1 MKKFKRA
8 AALIL
13 CIAMMLGTLPAFAA
27 DKIGADVIVADAK
40 LSNPYYEVGDLV
52 SISLYIKNI
61 GDEAMKLG
69 WAGVDNLVGLKSH
82 GSNWNWTR
90 PVIYPGQTIEFVVNA
105 PFEVTDEAISIGA
118 RCNSSPSVTTEPSA
132 NQGNNYSTFSF
143 TPIKTKH
150 DLVIKDVSVSDLNFA
165 EGNAVNF
172 DIEYRNIGIEE
183 IPYGTVSIDLNVN
196 GKNYTFTDV
205 SSVEGRETRKLKT
218 DNIYIEGDSVNVTA
232 YINADETMAEDNYD
246 NNSFTKTINA
256 AKPGKYGYTWASLRL
271 GGGGAVR
278 DAFIHPKF
286 KDEIYIGSDVNGVF
300 KFDPYSRMNI
310 PLNETTAK
318 EWENIKFFL
327 EMASAYDNPN
337 ILFNAGGNYFNGAV
351 EATSLKCALFRSFDK
366 GKSWQPLEIPFEYAE
381 ESDGSNGT
389 IAIDPNNSNILYSV
403 SVRDGLWK
411 TTNALDRSVK
421 WERAALPGYTAE
433 MTGKAN
439 IASIVFD
446 EKSAVKDGKTQTFY
460 VSADTYGIFKTTDGG
475 NSFELIS
482 TPVSEFQNLFIDK
495 LGRLV
500 ASGYNGVF
508 RYDGSGWTDISP
520 LKNTKFRIDV
530 NPNNANMIAATN
542 ISTIYITVDGGITW
556 KDILKDST
564 VVNQMPWQPTSWY
577 KDNVQ
582 FVRFDPHYNNRLY
595 YGDWFGAFVIDD
607 PSAEKVAVQDITYG
621 IEELCSRALVC
632 LPEGADTR
640 LVYGAHD
647 VNGLTVDTL
656 FEFPENRTE
665 EPGMQET
672 VGIGFAEKQPNFVVR
687 VGGYSRGTGAGNAG
701 YTTDGGKTW
710 TRFPTYPTKSDGVT
724 YAQNGK
730 VAVSCDFNDD
740 GKPTILA
747 TVLNDYVYRSTDLGE
762 TWTPVTS
769 LPQKLVERYI
779 DVSEP
784 VAADKENKDIFYAYD
799 RWTGDF
805 YTSTDGGASFSK
817 KSTIPTGDAYSQVV
831 PVAGKEGHVYVA
843 LSGNGL
849 WYSKNYGATFEKVEG
864 VNNAY
869 GFDLGIKAP
878 CSDEMTMYVLGNVNS
893 NNGVFRSTD
902 LGKTWAKISDE
913 KQQTFWNRIEFLKA
927 DRRQFGVVYVASH
940 GNGILTG
947 FPSQLD
953 LVLPRCG
960 IYNVRDGKIVN
971 KADYTVEGGSTKS
984 GTAYITVN
992 GEATEQK
999 LDENNRY
1006 SLTAKLNLGENSI
1019 SVYTTDESGQKSNT
1033 VNTTVNYDPNYLGLN
1048 VNSEGLTT
1056 IADAFSILGSIN
1068 DDPRHTKVYVN
1079 GVQASVDPVTG
1090 VFSQSVSLL
1099 SGDNPVEVVAVK
1111 GSVSEQEN
1119 VVVKCDREAPT
1130 VSFKNLPKVTNEP
1143 LLLLDAVLSEAG
1155 SIEVGTYAFDAYSGE
1170 NPEVKIPIKLTNG
1183 ENKIEFKLT
1192 DLAGNTAVHKESIFF
1207 EGDAVFNSVKTN
1219 EAIAYDGTPA
1229 IDGVLD
1235 DGWTLN
1241 RVIADKVADNSNASG
1256 VFGLMADKNNL
1267 YIAVKVYDS
1276 KVDDPGLAT
1285 ATSYLAD
1292 SVEIFFDP
1300 EYNRGTKYSGGD
1312 QQIRLGLSGLAYSCT
1327 KATSLKTVK
1336 TASSRFEDG
1345 YIIEAAI
1352 PWNVISLEYS
1362 KGKKFGFEVSIN
1374 DSSDGGVTRDGAV
1387 AWSADGNSYCNTSK
1401 FGTAYIGSK

>member
-13 CIAMMLGTLPAFAA
+13 CIAMMLGALSAFAA

-69 WAGVDNLVGLKSH
+69 WGGVDSLVGLKSH
-82 GSNWNWTR
+82 GSNWTWTR
-90 PVIYPGQTIEFVVNA
+90 PVIYPGQTMEFVVNA
-105 PFEVTDEAISIGA
+105 PFEVTDEAISFGA

-150 DLVIKDVSVSDLNFA
+150 DLVIKDISVSDLNFA

-172 DIEYRNIGIEE
+172 EIEYRNIGVEE

-232 YINADETMAEDNYD
+232 YINADETMVEDNYD

-286 KDEIYIGSDVNGVF
+286 KDEIYIGSDVNGAF
-300 KFDPYSRMNI
+300 RFDPYSRTNI
-310 PLNETTAK
+310 PLNETTKK
-318 EWENIKFFL
+318 EDEEAKFFL
-327 EMASAYDNPN
+327 DMASAYDNPN
-337 ILFNAGGNYFNGAV
+337 IVFYAGGNQFNGL
-351 EATSLKCALFRSFDK
+351 EATNTKSVFFRSFDK
-366 GKSWQPLEIPFEYAE
+366 GKNWQSLEIPFEY
-381 ESDGSNGT
+381 SGDMDGANSS
-389 IAIDPNNSNILYSV
+389 IALDPNNSNILYSG
-403 SVRDGLWK
+403 SSRHGLWK
-411 TTNALDRSVK
+411 STNALDRSVK
-421 WERAALPGYTAE
+421 WEKVPLPGYSAD
-433 MTGKAN
+433 MQGKKSITN
-439 IASIVFD
+439 ILFD
-446 EKSAVKDGKTQTFY
+446 ENSAVKDGKTQTFY
-460 VSADTYGIFKTTDGG
+460 VTANTYGVYKTTDGG
-475 NSFELIS
+475 NSYELVGDS
-482 TPVSEFQNLFIDK
+482 PASVMHCLFIDK

-500 ASGYNGVF
+500 LSGDTGVY
-508 RYDGSGWTDISP
+508 RYENDAWQDISP
-520 LKNTKFRIDV
+520 IKNTDYRIAV
-530 NPNNANMIAATN
+530 NPNNENMIAASST
-542 ISTIYITVDGGITW
+542 STIYITVDGGLTW
-556 KDILKDST
+556 RDILKDST
-564 VVNQMPWQPTSWY
+564 VENKIPWQPDYWY
-577 KDNVQ
+577 KSHIH

-595 YGDWFGAFVIDD
+595 YGDWFGAYIIDD
-607 PSAEKVAVQDITYG
+607 PSAEKIVVQDITYG

-632 LPEGADTR
+632 LPEGANTR

-647 VNGLTVDTL
+647 VNGLTIDTL
-656 FEFPENRTE
+656 FEFPENHTN
-665 EPGMQET
+665 EPDMQET

-687 VGGYSRGTGAGNAG
+687 VGGTARGTGAGNAG

-710 TRFPTYPTKSDGVT
+710 TRFPDYPRKSDGVT

-730 VAVSCDFNDD
+730 VAVSCDFNED

-762 TWTPVTS
+762 TWTQITS
-769 LPQKLVERYI
+769 LPKNLVDRYI
-779 DVSEP
+779 DVIEP
-784 VAADKENKDIFYAYD
+784 VAADKENKDVFYAYD

-849 WYSKNYGATFEKVEG
+849 WYSKNYGSTFEKVEG

-878 CSDEMTMYVLGNVNS
+878 CSDEMTMYVLGNVNG

-960 IYNVRDGKIVN
+960 IYNTRDGKTVN

-992 GEATEQK
+992 GKTTEQK

-1033 VNTTVNYDPNYLGLN
+1033 VNTTVNYDPNYLGLS
-1048 VNSEGLTT
+1048 VNSEGLITT
-1056 IADAFSILGSIN
+1056 ADTFSILGSIN

-1090 VFSQSVSLL
+1090 VFSQSVSLFG
-1099 SGDNPVEVVAVK
+1099 GDNPVEVVAVK

-1143 LLLLDAVLSEAG
+1143 LLLLDAVLSEPG
-1155 SIEVGTYAFDAYSGE
+1155 KIEVGTNAFDAYSEE
-1170 NPEVKIPIKLTNG
+1170 NPEAKIPINLVNG

-1207 EGDAVFNSVKTN
+1207 EGDAKFNSIKRN
-1219 EAIAYDGTPA
+1219 EAIAYDGTPT

-1241 RVIADKVADNSNASG
+1241 RVISDKVAENSNASG

-1267 YIAVKVYDS
+1267 YIAVKVYDGN
-1276 KVDDPGLAT
+1276 VVDPGYAT
-1285 ATSYLAD
+1285 ASSHLTD

-1300 EYNRGTKYSGGD
+1300 ECNRGTSYSGGD

-1336 TASSRFEDG
+1336 TAASRFDGG

-1374 DSSDGGVTRDGAV
+1374 DSSDGTTRDGAV